1 MPPNTPEYRSPQAL
15 RFYWQ
20 HWETQGAR
28 YEATAADDIYALGVT
43 AYRLVTRV
51 YPPQETSPEELKQR
65 LQAPPARRSP
75 ALAHNERVGPE
86 FSALIER
93 MLAKA
98 PEARASADEVAR
110 EGMTTARLLGSKADG
125 PLLPMDR
132 PALAV
137 HAAPAPAVPVASMER
152 PAVEVPAV
160 VPARASTEPPEL
172 AAPLRSF
179 LTTGSVLL
187 VALGL
192 VCVSVA
198 PRPEWLT
205 AMQADASDA
214 GTAPDGGTRGL
225 GEDSLGSRVDA
236 QQVPLAAKAISEN
249 MPKQPLP
256 GQRRPPCRGNDVEV
270 IHGAC
275 WIRLNGVEPPCG
287 DNEYL
292 WKGVCYYPVLSS
304 TRPPTSQPPQK

>member
-43 AYRLVTRV
+43 AYRLVTRL

-65 LQAPPARRSP
+65 LQAPPARRSL

-98 PEARASADEVAR
+98 SEARASADEVAR
-110 EGMTTARLLGSKADG
+110 EGMATARQWGSKADG

-137 HAAPAPAVPVASMER
+137 HSAPAPAVPVASVER
-152 PAVEVPAV
+152 PAVVPAG

-172 AAPLRSF
+172 AAPLRSC

-205 AMQADASDA
+205 ALQADASDA

-225 GEDSLGSRVDA
+225 GEDSLASRVEA
-236 QQVPLAAKAISEN
+236 QRVPLAAKVISEN

-292 WKGVCYYPVLSS
+292 WKGVCYAPLLGS